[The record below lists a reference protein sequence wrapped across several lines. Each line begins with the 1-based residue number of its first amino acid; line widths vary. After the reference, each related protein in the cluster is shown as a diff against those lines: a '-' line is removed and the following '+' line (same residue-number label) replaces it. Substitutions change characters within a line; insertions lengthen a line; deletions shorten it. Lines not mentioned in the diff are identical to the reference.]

1 MTHRTCTSCKKK
13 QPITN
18 YYRDN
23 RNTKH
28 KKIKHRTICKSC
40 HYNKLKEQRVR
51 NRDYV
56 KSVKENASCSKC
68 GYSKK
73 THADFTSRALEFH
86 HTGDDKDFNIGRIS
100 SKNRSLENL
109 KKEIDKCIIVC
120 SRCHKEIH
128 AKERNI

>member
-1 MTHRTCTSCKKK
+1 MTHSTCTKCKKN

-18 YYRDN
+18 FYRDKRK
-23 RNTKH
+23 RNH
-28 KKIKHRTICKSC
+28 KRIKYRTVCKSC
-40 HYNKLKEQRVR
+40 HYKGVQKIRAA

-56 KSVKENASCSKC
+56 RSVKENASCKKC

-73 THADFTSRALEFH
+73 THPDFTSRALEFH
-86 HTGDDKDFNIGRIS
+86 HVGNDKDFNIGRIS
-100 SKNRSLENL
+100 AKGRSMEKL

-128 AKERNI
+128 AKEEI